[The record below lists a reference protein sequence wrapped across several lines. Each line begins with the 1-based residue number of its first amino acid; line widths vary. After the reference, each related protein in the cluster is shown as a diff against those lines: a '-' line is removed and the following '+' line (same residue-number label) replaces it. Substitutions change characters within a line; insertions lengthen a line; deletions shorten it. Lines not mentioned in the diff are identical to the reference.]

1 MALFTAI
8 GAALGASTTVAA
20 GATVSAAFTTGVVA
34 TAAAGAVGYSVF
46 NAMNQPKQKDMG
58 QVQMPAAPSAPKQ
71 SDAAALAAQKLQDK
85 KRAMAGSESIM
96 TNPLGLKDE
105 ATVARK
111 KLLGG

>member
-8 GAALGASTTVAA
+8 GTALGATGAA
-20 GATVSAAFTTGVVA
+20 A
-34 TAAAGAVGYSVF
+34 TAVGVGVTAGVGAVGYSVF
-46 NAMNQPKQKDMG
+46 NAMNQPKQTGMP
-58 QVQMPAAPSAPKQ
+58 QSQMPAAPVAPKQ

-105 ATVARK
+105 ATVVRK